1 MGGEALPRRMS
12 ERVCLRSDVEKGAKR
27 RFKGLAMSGLCPQ
40 LCSSSQAIPWQSRPL
55 RLLQVLLFST
65 FYFMLGRIFVSCW
78 ALAQAGSVRG
88 SEGRTI
94 AVEAIQ
100 ASLQDA
106 MQAVLSED
114 QVARRFGH
122 IESSTWQTFQALPK
136 NELGRLRPKA
146 VRYLV
151 HSYFMKEHGW
161 LIQGLEPHGNQAEVS
176 EVHEVNILQDKA
188 PALVEALLEAR
199 RHNHGLSL
207 NDCVTMIA
215 TLERLIFDESMAL
228 LQTAYDFNE
237 VDVEGKADQAAIHE
251 VLTSY
256 LLLFQLGSKGN
267 LTDARLHNALKLRVS
282 RREDWPLLV
291 EFQQDAVTWL
301 LIFGRNGGKL
311 RPGKHLEL
319 LQASCV
325 KHVV

>member
-1 MGGEALPRRMS
+1 M
-12 ERVCLRSDVEKGAKR
+12 RSFA
-27 RFKGLAMSGLCPQ
+27 
-40 LCSSSQAIPWQSRPL
+40 QAVRPFLGSRA
-55 RLLQVLLFST
+55 RLLQVLPLST
-65 FYFMLGRIFVSCW
+65 FYFMLRVFVCCW
-78 ALAQAGSVRG
+78 ALAQAGGVRG

-100 ASLQDA
+100 ESLQEA
-106 MQAVLSED
+106 MRAVLGGD
-114 QVARRFGH
+114 QVARRVQR
-122 IESSTWQTFQALPK
+122 IEASTWQTFQALPK

-161 LIQGLEPHGNQAEVS
+161 LIQGLDPHGNQAEVS
-176 EVHEVNILQDKA
+176 EVHEVHILQDKA
-188 PALVEALLEAR
+188 PLLVEALLEAR
-199 RHNHGLSL
+199 RSNHGLSL
-207 NDCVTMIA
+207 SDCVTMIA

-237 VDVEGKADQAAIHE
+237 LSVEKKVDQEGIQE

-267 LTDARLHNALKLRVS
+267 LTDARLHKALKLRVS

-301 LIFGRNGGKL
+301 LLLGRKRSGVCKSTPEKRVFEELNL
-311 RPGKHLEL
+311 R
-319 LQASCV
+319 
-325 KHVV
+325 